1 MSRARLLESPDCDP
15 DCDSDQDESD
25 PSPDTADLVQD
36 TIGSFG
42 LYQLWLCF
50 LGFLFNV
57 VHCWLSLSLKFVGL
71 VPQFVCGEGDSP
83 GEDACMAYMGNT
95 SRPCTTFVFSKEE
108 VVETIVERWGLVC
121 DKAGLENVAQ
131 SVFFTGCLVGVFL
144 AGLMADR
151 MGRKVVCVVLVI
163 TFLISGVLGGLVNS
177 WYLWLVLRFVVG
189 AASIGMV
196 TVRYTIQVEMVGGS
210 WRSWANTLASSGWV
224 VGYMT
229 LPMLAYSV
237 PNMRQMEVLLGLAV
251 SPLLLLLVFCH
262 PESPRWLLSKGR
274 VDRAVTILNRVASWN
289 SRRKMISEEHFLKFI
304 SSHSTV
310 SVTTNKPIA
319 SSGLSSLFTSR
330 FPTTRLNLFIMS
342 FCWFSFGMAYFGLA
356 LHTPELG
363 SNVFIVFFIGGLMDV
378 PVIIVV
384 PFLLN
389 HCGRKPCMVGGL
401 LVGSIC
407 LLATSLLS
415 STSEAII
422 VMAVLG
428 KMGVGCAFDTGYVW
442 TSEMFPTVIRN
453 SSLATCSSFARLGAI
468 LAPLVVFTDM
478 YRPGM
483 SILVYGMVAMVG
495 GMVSV
500 GLQPETKGCKMLPD
514 TMEEGERAAQRRR
527 L

>member
-1 MSRARLLESPDCDP
+1 MSHTRLLESADS
-15 DCDSDQDESD
+15 DSDQSEPESD
-25 PSPDTADLVQD
+25 QCADPTDLVTD

-42 LYQLWLCF
+42 PYQLWLCL
-50 LGFLFNV
+50 LGFLLNV

-71 VPQFVCGEGDSP
+71 VPKFVCGEGDSP
-83 GEDACMAYMGNT
+83 GEDACLTYIGNT
-95 SRPCTTFVFSKEE
+95 TRPCTSFVFSKEE
-108 VVETIVERWGLVC
+108 VVGTIVERWGLVC

-144 AGLMADR
+144 AGLMADL

-177 WYLWLVLRFVVG
+177 WYLWLLLRFVVG

-196 TVRYTIQVEMVGGS
+196 TVRYTIQVEMIGGK
-210 WRSWANTLASSGWV
+210 WRSWANTLTSTGWV

-229 LPMLAYSV
+229 LPMLAYIV
-237 PNMRQMEVLLGLAV
+237 PDMRQMEVLLGLAI

-262 PESPRWLLSKGR
+262 PESPRWLLARGK

-289 SRRKMISEEHFLKFI
+289 RKRKIISEEHLLKFLN
-304 SSHSTV
+304 SQSTV
-310 SVTTNKPIA
+310 VTSTKPVA
-319 SSGLSSLFTSR
+319 SSGLSSLFTSK
-330 FPTTRLNLFIMS
+330 FPTTRLNLFLMC

-363 SNVFIVFFIGGLMDV
+363 SNVFVVFFIGGLMDV
-378 PVIIVV
+378 PVIIVG

-401 LVGSIC
+401 LLGSIC

-415 STSEAII
+415 STSQVII
-422 VMAVLG
+422 VMAILG
-428 KMGVGCAFDTGYVW
+428 KMGVGMAFDTGYVW

-468 LAPLVVFTDM
+468 IAPLVVFTN
-478 YRPGM
+478 M
-483 SILVYGMVAMVG
+483 SLLVYGVVAMIG
-495 GMVSV
+495 GLGSLW
-500 GLQPETKGCKMLPD
+500 LQPETKDCSVLPD
-514 TMEEGERAAQRRR
+514 TLEEGEVAAGTRRR
-527 L
+527 GEKI